1 LTVYGESYVS
11 SSITDPYLVPG
22 DSFNVSILATN
33 IPAFS
38 GADSGGIS
46 GFDITLDYNSSIL
59 KPVAAGFAAPRC
71 PLSDNCVFDMPVN
84 DTVIVH
90 QSVDS
95 PAGTTRLSVVG
106 LGPDHRPDLSRL
118 QGQPATL
125 FRALFAIAG
134 NGLTSIS
141 IHQRSSQLTSLSGGC
156 GNLLPFTVLDLS
168 FDNRAPF
175 SVSATPSRRT
185 VQPGQSFTTLVNVS
199 IVNSAGYGIVNLTL
213 SNYVPPLYTK
223 ALYNF
228 NPVSGSLNNSGS
240 GRSFTSHLTINTNST
255 APLGTY
261 MLTIIGVIP
270 ATLFNRGFQ
279 QNLNFPLTLAHVFP
293 MMTAPQASLSHG
305 TIISQTLLGY
315 SPDTNTSSLLASFT
329 TNNSPTAGTA
339 VTFAAIAVWC
349 SSPPYTLHWNFG
361 DGSTGN
367 NNPASHSYPNAGTYN
382 VTLSVIDTDGNNYS
396 SSQQVAVANAQQ
408 SSNLDPVIISSIVV
422 LFLLLSTVFLLIRRQ
437 NRSRRS

>member
-1 LTVYGESYVS
+1 
-11 SSITDPYLVPG
+11 
-22 DSFNVSILATN
+22 
-33 IPAFS
+33 
-38 GADSGGIS
+38 
-46 GFDITLDYNSSIL
+46 
-59 KPVAAGFAAPRC
+59 
-71 PLSDNCVFDMPVN
+71 M
-84 DTVIVH
+84 
-90 QSVDS
+90 
-95 PAGTTRLSVVG
+95 
-106 LGPDHRPDLSRL
+106 
-118 QGQPATL
+118 
-125 FRALFAIAG
+125 
-134 NGLTSIS
+134 
-141 IHQRSSQLTSLSGGC
+141 
-156 GNLLPFTVLDLS
+156 LPFTVLDLS

-175 SVSATPSRRT
+175 SVSATPSPRT

-228 NPVSGSLNNSGS
+228 NPESGSLNNSGN

-261 MLTIIGVIP
+261 ILTIIGVIP
-270 ATLFNRGFQ
+270 VTLFNRGFQ
-279 QNLNFPLTLAHVFP
+279 QNLNFSLTLAHVSP

-305 TIISQTLLGY
+305 TIISQTLRY

-339 VTFAAIAVWC
+339 VTFAAVAVWC

-367 NNPASHSYPNAGTYN
+367 INPASHSYSNAGTYN
-382 VTLSVIDTDGNNYS
+382 VTLSVIDTDGTNYS

-437 NRSRRS
+437 SRLRRS